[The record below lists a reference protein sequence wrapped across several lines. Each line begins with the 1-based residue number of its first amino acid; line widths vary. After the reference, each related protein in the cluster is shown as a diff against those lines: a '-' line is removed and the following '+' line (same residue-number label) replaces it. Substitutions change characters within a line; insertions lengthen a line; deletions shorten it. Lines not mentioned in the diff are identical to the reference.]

1 MSDDV
6 CESVCE
12 CRGQFAG
19 CASVRLCEC
28 ARWCTFMRGC
38 GGGCEPVCLW
48 VRVCV
53 RADVCV
59 TVSVG
64 GSTFG
69 PTWVGRRGVC
79 ECACLCTCAC
89 WMLFW
94 GWRGSLMSLWDEQ
107 GGRGRACFS
116 QPGAQGPVRVPG
128 FAIGAAVRSDKRLL
142 RSLEHTPS
150 RQEGAAA
157 PRSRQLPGQRARVPR
172 LPPGHLAPPP
182 AAPPPGGPA
191 PPEHPRGG
199 GAGHHRPARRR
210 CGRTR
215 TPRLRGLLGPAPA
228 RAPPPRATGT
238 EAWSA
243 GWVRPRIGCGTG
255 SSPRC

>member
-28 ARWCTFMRGC
+28 ARWCAFMRVC

-128 FAIGAAVRSDKRLL
+128 FSIGAAVRSDKRLL
-142 RSLEHTPS
+142 RSLERTQS

-157 PRSRQLPGQRARVPR
+157 PRSWQLPGQRARVP
-172 LPPGHLAPPP
+172 PPP
-182 AAPPPGGPA
+182 TRSPGTAPRRPRPARASSRRRGWASPSRAPQVREDADAAPPRLAWPG
-191 PPEHPRGG
+191 PR
-199 GAGHHRPARRR
+199 ARPAAASD
-210 CGRTR
+210 GDGGVVS
-215 TPRLRGLLGPAPA
+215 RLGAASDR
-228 RAPPPRATGT
+228 
-238 EAWSA
+238 
-243 GWVRPRIGCGTG
+243 VRHWEF
-255 SSPRC
+255 SKVLK